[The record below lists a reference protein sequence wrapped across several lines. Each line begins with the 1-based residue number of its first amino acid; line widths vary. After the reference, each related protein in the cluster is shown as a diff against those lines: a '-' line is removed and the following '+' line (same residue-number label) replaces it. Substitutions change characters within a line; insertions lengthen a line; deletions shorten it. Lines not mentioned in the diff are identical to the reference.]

1 MTGALAIA
9 AGFALL
15 AAPGIVL
22 RASPLNPRE
31 TARLAASTLAAGS
44 VLIVGGLVL
53 LALPAIV
60 GAAHLGDLAEICAR
74 VLTPLTPRRDLV
86 GLISAALAV
95 ILIVRAANAAW
106 RAHRGAQRARA
117 EPWLG
122 HHEDRD
128 DFELVILPTD
138 DVLAFSVPGR
148 KPQVLISRG
157 LVAELEP
164 RQVDAVIRHEA
175 AHHDARHS
183 RYSALAISV
192 EAAFRPLRGVAR
204 SAEVLRA
211 ALESWADDAATSD
224 SSATRASLRSALVFV
239 AGRLTVDSR
248 RASGLARRTRRLD
261 ERAVR
266 IATGG
271 GLLHHSPL
279 VLLTSSMVVV
289 ALGWASGVHH
299 LAAAAGY
306 CFD

>member
-1 MTGALAIA
+1 MTGFLAIA

-15 AAPGIVL
+15 VAPGVML
-22 RASPLNPRE
+22 RVSPLSPRE

-44 VLIVGGLVL
+44 VLILGGLVL
-53 LALPAIV
+53 LALPAVV
-60 GAAHLGDLAEICAR
+60 GVTHLGDFADLCAR

-86 GLISAALAV
+86 GFLAAAIAV
-95 ILIVRAANAAW
+95 ILVLRAGSAGW

-122 HHEDRD
+122 DHEDRD

-148 KPQVLISRG
+148 RPQVIISRG
-157 LVAELEP
+157 LVAELDPCE
-164 RQVDAVIRHEA
+164 VDAVIRHEA

-192 EAAFRPLRGVAR
+192 TAAFRPLRGVAR

-211 ALESWADDAATSD
+211 SLESWADDAATSD
-224 SSATRASLRSALVFV
+224 SPATRASLRSALVVV
-239 AGRLTVDSR
+239 AGWRVIESR
-248 RASGLARRTRRLD
+248 RASAIARRTRRLD
-261 ERAVR
+261 DRPVR
-266 IATGG
+266 SATAG
-271 GLLHHSPL
+271 GLLYHSPL
-279 VLLTSSMVVV
+279 ALLTTSMVLV
-289 ALGWASGVHH
+289 ALGWVSGVHH